1 MACPDGFPGG
11 VSRWRA
17 PSRPVLSS
25 DMTGTRPDPM
35 PDPTSAPKSAPT
47 PGPPPAAP
55 VPVDRTGGSPLTAG
69 LARVLDDLVRVP
81 GTPYRIGVD
90 PVIGVIP
97 GVGDAV
103 ATVVAGIVLVEAV
116 RNRVP
121 VRILF
126 RIGWNYLVDAILGVI
141 PFVGDVADAAHKA
154 TSKNLRLVNRA
165 IAEGRT
171 VDTTARGYLVRAAGA
186 VALMLLAL
194 LGLAGLAVWGL
205 LALIG
210 LF

>member
-1 MACPDGFPGG
+1 MTGKRPEPT
-11 VSRWRA
+11 RA
-17 PSRPVLSS
+17 PQPTRAS
-25 DMTGTRPDPM
+25 DQTG
-35 PDPTSAPKSAPT
+35 APAPT
-47 PGPPPAAP
+47 VPATRTPSSP
-55 VPVDRTGGSPLTAG
+55 VTAG
-69 LARVLDDLVRVP
+69 LAHVLDDLVRVP
-81 GTPYRIGVD
+81 GTRYRVGVD
-90 PVIGVIP
+90 PLIGVIP

-103 ATVVAGIVLVEAV
+103 ATAIAGIVLVEAV

-126 RIGWNYLVDAILGVI
+126 RIGWNYLIDAILGVI

-194 LGLAGLAVWGL
+194 LGMAGLALWGL
-205 LALIG
+205 LTLIG

>member
-1 MACPDGFPGG
+1 MACLEGFPGG
-11 VSRWRA
+11 VSRWRT

-25 DMTGTRPDPM
+25 DMTGTRPDPS
-35 PDPTSAPKSAPT
+35 PDPTPAPT

-55 VPVDRTGGSPLTAG
+55 VPVDRAGGSPLTAG

-81 GTPYRIGVD
+81 GTRYRVGVD

-141 PFVGDVADAAHKA
+141 PFVGDVADVAHKA
-154 TSKNLRLVNRA
+154 TSKNLRLVNRT
-165 IAEGRT
+165 IAEGKT
-171 VDTTARGYLVRAAGA
+171 IDTTARGYILRAVGA
-186 VALMLLAL
+186 VALMLLIL
-194 LGLAGLAVWGL
+194 LGMAGLALWGL